1 MTKTVAICTLGCK
14 VNTYESEA
22 AKEQFV
28 KNGYSVVDFSSA
40 ADVYIVNTCTVTH
53 LSDRKSRQMIRRAKH
68 KNPDAV
74 LVVMGC
80 FAQTAPEKVREI
92 DGVDI
97 IIGNEGKGAVYDK
110 VEAFLSEKTRIEAV
124 TDIGALRTFEPLFV
138 KGSERTRAVLKVQD
152 GCNNFCS
159 YCIIPYARGRN
170 RSNPMEVCLKDANEL
185 VRAGFTEIVLTGIH
199 LASYGKD
206 LDDCRL
212 IDLLEEL
219 EKIDGLERIRL
230 GSLEPTLFDAEFC
243 ARMARFTKLCR
254 HFHLSLQSGC
264 DETLARMNRKYTT
277 AEYLEAV
284 KRIREVFPDA
294 AITTDIM
301 TGFPGETDEEFEK
314 TLSFVEAVSFSDTHI
329 FQYSV
334 RAGTRAEKMSEQIAP
349 DVKEAR
355 SQRLISLTS
364 KTRDAF
370 LKGFVGREMNV
381 LFEQKHKGD
390 KKTSYEGKTDNYI
403 TVVAK
408 SCDDISG
415 QMLCVKITDVKNGL
429 AYGTIIETE

>member
-1 MTKTVAICTLGCK
+1 MEKTVAICTLGCK
-14 VNTYESEA
+14 VNAYESEA
-22 AKEQFV
+22 TKEQFM
-28 KNGYSVVDFSSA
+28 KNGYTVVDFSDA

-80 FAQTAPEKVREI
+80 YSQTAPEKVREI
-92 DGVDI
+92 EGVDI
-97 IIGNEGKGAVYDK
+97 IIGNEGKGAVLQK
-110 VEAFLSEKTRIEAV
+110 VEAFFKEKAQMEHV
-124 TDIGALRTFEPLFV
+124 TDIGALREFEPLFV

-170 RSNPMEVCLKDANEL
+170 RSNPMESALKDANAL
-185 VRAGFTEIVLTGIH
+185 VKAGFSEIVLTGIH

-206 LDDCRL
+206 LGDYRL

-219 EKIDGLERIRL
+219 EKMDGLERIRL

-243 ARMARFTKLCR
+243 ARMKHLTKLCR

-264 DETLARMNRKYTT
+264 DETLKRMNRKYTT
-277 AEYLEAV
+277 KEYLEAV
-284 KRIREVFPDA
+284 KRIRNVFPDA

-314 TLSFVEAVSFSDTHI
+314 TFQFVETVSFSDAHI

-334 RAGTRAEKMSEQIAP
+334 RKGTRAEKMPDQISP

-355 SQRLISLTS
+355 SQRLIALTQ
-364 KTRDAF
+364 KTRDSF
-370 LKGFVGREMNV
+370 LKGFIGTEADVI
-381 LFEQKHKGD
+381 FEQVHKGD
-390 KKTSYEGKTDNYI
+390 AKSSYEGKTDNYI
-403 TVVAK
+403 TVVVENGE
-408 SCDDISG
+408 DLSG
-415 QMLCVKITDVKNGL
+415 QMKQVEITEVKNGL
-429 AYGTIIETE
+429 AYGVIKETE